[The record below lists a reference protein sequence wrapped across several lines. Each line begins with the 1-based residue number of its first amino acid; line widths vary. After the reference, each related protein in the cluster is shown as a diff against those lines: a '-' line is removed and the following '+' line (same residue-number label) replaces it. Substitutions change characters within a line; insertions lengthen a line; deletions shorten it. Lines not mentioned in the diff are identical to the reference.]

1 MVGNGDGPG
10 GDTQEVGELLKRF
23 SDQARRL
30 AQQEMELAKAELSV
44 KAKSAGIAT
53 GLFGGAGLFGLLA
66 VLTLTA
72 AAVLALATTV
82 AAWLAALIV
91 AAVYLVIA
99 GLLALVGRARMSQ
112 ATPLAPTLAIKS
124 VKEDVEWLKNRAKFS
139 RR

>member
-1 MVGNGDGPG
+1 MIGGDGRD
-10 GDTQEVGELLKRF
+10 GDTQEVGQLLKRF

-30 AQQEMELAKAELSV
+30 AQQEMELARAELSV

-72 AAVLALATTV
+72 AAVLALATAV

-91 AAVYLVIA
+91 TIVYLAIA
-99 GLLALVGRARMSQ
+99 GLLALVGRARMSR

-124 VKEDVEWLKNRAKFS
+124 VKEDVEWLKNRARSS